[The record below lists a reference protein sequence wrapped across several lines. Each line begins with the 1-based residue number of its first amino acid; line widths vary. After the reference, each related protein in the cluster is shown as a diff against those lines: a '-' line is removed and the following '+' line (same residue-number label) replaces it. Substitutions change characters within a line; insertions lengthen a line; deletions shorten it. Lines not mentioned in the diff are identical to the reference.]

1 MLKLIALIL
10 LAHAWSV
17 SRGGRVTIS
26 EGFRSRIVTRDEAP
40 VLVSFHCLAYV
51 ALAIV
56 LALLP

>member
-1 MLKLIALIL
+1 MFKLIALFL

-17 SRGGRVTIS
+17 ARGRRVTIS
-26 EGFRSRIVTRDEAP
+26 EGFRSRVVTRDEAP
-40 VLVSFHCLAYV
+40 ALVTFHCLAYV